1 VGGEHREA
9 AHPSKPIATITD
21 NVIRVNKR
29 ASWTA
34 ALKAVRGRVRA
45 QWLLQSPPGRWRNVH
60 DVRMQARDLRPQ
72 AAMDAPRIF
81 LMSPA
86 FSGGKRGQLVMRD
99 EAQFSLAQRLRSPGG
114 APLGEVFAFLSGL
127 YFRGKMAYVQAFAAP
142 PRGLP
147 GALVITPTRGLVPPE
162 SRITVDLLR
171 EFAEEGEV
179 AVGNARYRTALE
191 QHTHALNK
199 AAGPET
205 RYVLLGSIASDKY
218 VNVLTRILGERL
230 LFPVD
235 FVGRG
240 DMSRGGLMLRAAA
253 DGPELEYAPV
263 LGAVRTGKRP
273 PKLQPR
279 SAKGRP

>member
-1 VGGEHREA
+1 MD
-9 AHPSKPIATITD
+9 KP
-21 NVIRVNKR
+21 K
-29 ASWTA
+29 
-34 ALKAVRGRVRA
+34 
-45 QWLLQSPPGRWRNVH
+45 
-60 DVRMQARDLRPQ
+60 
-72 AAMDAPRIF
+72 IF

-86 FSGGKRGQLVMRD
+86 FSGGKRGQMVMR
-99 EAQFSLAQRLRSPGG
+99 EGAQFALAQQLRSPAG

-127 YFRGKMAYVQAFAAP
+127 YFRGKMAYVRAFSSP
-142 PRGLP
+142 PLGLP

-162 SRITVDLLR
+162 SRITLQVLR

-179 AVGNARYRTALE
+179 ALTNPRYRNPLEEHARALD
-191 QHTHALNK
+191 A

-205 RYVLLGSIASDKY
+205 CYVLLGSIASDKY
-218 VNVLTRILGERL
+218 VNVLTKIYGERL

-263 LGAVRTGKRP
+263 LGAIRKGKRP
-273 PKLQPR
+273 PRLEPR
-279 SAKGRP
+279 SWKSRT